1 MRKLL
6 SIALIAAIMN
16 SGCANLFM
24 SRNQKIIINASNPT
38 SKIYV
43 NDELEGTGSASF
55 KTKKEG
61 VKQIVLQTKGYKDN
75 YHVLLANKRQPGYW
89 VCIAGDALFVPAIYG
104 YMGLIWDAYSDKTHA
119 YSKITSFDVTGK
131 IPVKTK
137 DYKYIYISNIGV
149 DLRKQ
154 KGKDKD
160 KEDVTYYRIHRD
172 EKKDLQE
179 QISEAEKKKQV
190 KDDKEEDKKLK
201 KKEKEHLKD
210 SEAAKKYDDTKFS
223 YNIYKTL
230 KYSGFVDTVNKVF
243 QDQNNTLVLEGKITK
258 INVYNIS
265 TKKKDFLY
273 SNYHKS
279 KVFLT
284 WYFKNQFGEVLDSIN
299 TKELSG
305 DFVLYN
311 YLWKSSRTD
320 DHQQK
325 QIEKMIG
332 DAIDN
337 SYLNL
342 FNNKNFKTYIQSEPI
357 KEITEA
363 TIHLNKPTDVVTEK
377 SDAALAS
384 VIIKRDDEGHGSG
397 FAISQDGYILTNYH
411 VIASTNPKKTEKIK
425 VLTSTGEEL
434 TPTVVRVNKARDI
447 ALLKVD
453 KTFEKAFV
461 LSPDK
466 QFKPLED
473 VYTIGAPKSIELGQT
488 VTTGIISN
496 ERNANNN
503 ELLQLSMPVNGGNS
517 GGPLFNKT
525 GILDGV
531 IVAKLVGENT
541 EGISFAI
548 PAYKIGEY
556 LKISYN
562 QGVKSD
568 DRIAETP
575 KAETPKTET
584 PKTERPKTERQNL
597 KQKTKTKS
605 RN

>member
-1 MRKLL
+1 MRKLIFISVL
-6 SIALIAAIMN
+6 AAILT

-24 SRNQKIIINASNPT
+24 SRNQKILINASNPV

-104 YMGLIWDAYSDKTHA
+104 YMGLIWDIFSDKTHS
-119 YSKITSFDVTGK
+119 YPKTSTFDVTGK

-154 KGKDKD
+154 KSKDKS
-160 KEDVTYYRIHRD
+160 DVTYYTIVRD
-172 EKKDLQE
+172 EKKDLQD
-179 QISEAEKKKQV
+179 QVNEAEKKKQT
-190 KDDKEEDKKLK
+190 KDEKESKSLA

-210 SEAAKKYDDTKFS
+210 AEAAKKYDDTKFS

-230 KYSGFVDTVNKVF
+230 RNSGFVDTVNKVF

-265 TKKKDFLY
+265 TRKKDFLY

-299 TKELSG
+299 TKDFSG

-342 FNNKNFKTYIQSEPI
+342 FNNKNFKKLVKSEPI
-357 KEITEA
+357 KEIEEA

-377 SDAALAS
+377 SDAAAAS
-384 VIIKRDDEGHGSG
+384 VIIKRNDDGHGSG

-411 VIASTNPKKTEKIK
+411 VIASTNPNKTEKIK
-425 VLTSTGEEL
+425 VLTSSGEEL
-434 TPTVVRVNKARDI
+434 TPTIVRVNKSRDI

-461 LSPDK
+461 LSSDK

-525 GILDGV
+525 GVLDGV
-531 IVAKLVGENT
+531 IVAKLVGEST

-548 PAYKIGEY
+548 PAYKIGAY
-556 LKISYN
+556 LKISY
-562 QGVKSD
+562 
-568 DRIAETP
+568 
-575 KAETPKTET
+575 
-584 PKTERPKTERQNL
+584 
-597 KQKTKTKS
+597 
-605 RN
+605 

>member
-1 MRKLL
+1 MRKLI

-16 SGCANLFM
+16 SGCAILFM
-24 SRNQKIIINASNPT
+24 SKNQKIVVNASNPS

-61 VKQIVLQTKGYKDN
+61 VKQVVIQTKGYKDN
-75 YHVLLANKRQPGYW
+75 YHVLLSNKRQPGYW

-104 YMGLIWDAYSDKTHA
+104 YGAILLDAYSDKTHA
-119 YSKITSFDVTGK
+119 YPKTTSFDVTGK

-160 KEDVTYYRIHRD
+160 KEDITYYSILQD

-179 QISEAEKKKQV
+179 QINEAEKKKQT
-190 KDDKEEDKKLK
+190 KDDKESRKLN

-210 SEAAKKYDDTKFS
+210 AEAAKKYDDSKFS

-230 KYSGFVDTVNKVF
+230 KYSGFVDTVNRVF

-265 TKKKDFLY
+265 TKKKNFFY
-273 SNYHKS
+273 CNYHKA

-284 WYFKNQFGEVLDSIN
+284 WYFKNQFGEILDSVN

-342 FNNKNFKTYIQSEPI
+342 FNNKDFKTYIKSEPI

-363 TIHLNKPTDVVTEK
+363 TIHLNKPSDIVTEK
-377 SDAALAS
+377 SDAASAS
-384 VIIKRDDEGHGSG
+384 VIIKRDDDGHGSG

-411 VIASTNPKKTEKIK
+411 VIASTNPKKTAKIK
-425 VLTSTGEEL
+425 VLTSSGEEL
-434 TPTVVRVNKARDI
+434 TPTIVRVNKARDI
-447 ALLKVD
+447 ALLKVE
-453 KTFEKAFV
+453 KNFEKAFV
-461 LSPDK
+461 LSPNK

-488 VTTGIISN
+488 VTSGIISN

-517 GGPLFNKT
+517 GGPLFNKD
-525 GILDGV
+525 GVLDGV
-531 IVAKLVGENT
+531 IVAKLVGDNT

-562 QGVKSD
+562 QETKSD
-568 DRIAETP
+568 DRIAEVPKAETP
-575 KAETPKTET
+575 KAETPKTE
-584 PKTERPKTERQNL
+584 RPKSERQNL
-597 KQKTKTKS
+597 KQKTKAKS
-605 RN
+605 KN